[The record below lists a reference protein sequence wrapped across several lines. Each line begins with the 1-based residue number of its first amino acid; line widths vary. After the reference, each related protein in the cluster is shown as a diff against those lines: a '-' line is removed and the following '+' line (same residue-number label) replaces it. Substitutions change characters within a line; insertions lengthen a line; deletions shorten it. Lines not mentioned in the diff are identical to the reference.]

1 MQIINPL
8 RAALPY
14 ITLQTAKVQR
24 CWADYFIFR
33 GFAGG
38 RRPFRLRRNTQAKP
52 ASAAAG
58 GWACGPP
65 PPPCSRTLHRARK
78 NFPLPI
84 ANYTDMVYYIAVI
97 KSREHF
103 PAILY
108 R

>member
-1 MQIINPL
+1 MQIVNPL

-33 GFAGG
+33 GFAGAAG
-38 RRPFRLRRNTQAKP
+38 RRLRRNTQAKP

-58 GWACGPP
+58 GWACGPRP
-65 PPPCSRTLHRARK
+65 GFFASPKKPDKKSAY
-78 NFPLPI
+78 PI
-84 ANYTDMVYYIAVI
+84 ANYTEMVYYIAVI

>member
-1 MQIINPL
+1 MQIVNPL

-14 ITLQTAKVQR
+14 ITLQTAKVQH
-24 CWADYFIFR
+24 CWADYFIFSR
-33 GFAGG
+33 VCGG

-52 ASAAAG
+52 APAGFFASPKKPDKKSAY
-58 GWACGPP
+58 
-65 PPPCSRTLHRARK
+65 
-78 NFPLPI
+78 PI
-84 ANYTDMVYYIAVI
+84 ANYTYMVYYIAVI

>member
-1 MQIINPL
+1 MQIVNPL
-8 RAALPY
+8 RATLPY
-14 ITLQTAKVQR
+14 ITLQTAKVQHISEN
-24 CWADYFIFR
+24 FVQ
-33 GFAGG
+33 GAGAG

-58 GWACGPP
+58 GWACGPRP
-65 PPPCSRTLHRARK
+65 GFFASPKKPDKKSAY
-78 NFPLPI
+78 PI
-84 ANYTDMVYYIAVI
+84 ANYTEMVYYIAVI